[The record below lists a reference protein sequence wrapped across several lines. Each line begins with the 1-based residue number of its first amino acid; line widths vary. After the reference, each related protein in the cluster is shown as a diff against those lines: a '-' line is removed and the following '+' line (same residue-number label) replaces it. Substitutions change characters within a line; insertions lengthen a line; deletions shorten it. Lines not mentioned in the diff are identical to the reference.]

1 MKKIELLLIAITITF
16 TSFAQI
22 TQDQIIVVEDA
33 IASGFINLE
42 NSGQKYFS
50 LDRASL
56 LLKIYNENHSIYKS
70 IQLDENEMGLTEFTK
85 RDGFYPFAIS
95 ENLFDTDSKIEFLVN
110 IHAYTSDYSE
120 EISNTYIINEDGTV
134 IFERINQSIVNEND
148 ETQFPEWI
156 SNTTGGA
163 KMILRAYNENE
174 NDSLII
180 YNFMIW

>member
-1 MKKIELLLIAITITF
+1 MKKIKLLLIAITITF

-95 ENLFDTDSKIEFLVN
+95 ENLFDNK
-110 IHAYTSDYSE
+110 
-120 EISNTYIINEDGTV
+120 
-134 IFERINQSIVNEND
+134 
-148 ETQFPEWI
+148 
-156 SNTTGGA
+156 
-163 KMILRAYNENE
+163 
-174 NDSLII
+174 
-180 YNFMIW
+180 